1 MPRMKHNMKKT
12 NHNFKKIYHYEEDII
27 NLQKIKI
34 FIKNLSLNKLLQKI
48 KSSYKQKFDSEVF
61 KILLDAAENL
71 IIELFMNS
79 HIKNKN
85 NQISNSYELI
95 REREIIKIV
104 ETGNYI
110 DYIYKI
116 KKNDQELLLVFDNS
130 ANIILYDLKTY
141 KMIFKKI
148 FFLKFNRILGLSEL
162 DNEMIMVSSK
172 YSLNII
178 IIEKDET
185 NHFCLYEVINSIFN
199 INLNKK
205 IVKSIK
211 LQTNNILILFKKSFS
226 IYSSQYNNKVS
237 ICCKIGNPY
246 FESSEKDIKKILPNY
261 VKILTHI
268 TSQNDENLD
277 VIEFNKDIIIYYDT
291 NYCNIYSMNN
301 KQTLFSIKV
310 NVSANIDD
318 VLKKISDDIFC
329 IGEKNIIEFISIK
342 LGKVIDKIIFPN
354 SVSLC
359 ATGLLKNNNILIGS
373 IMDDNNFV
381 RKLYLTQFQ
390 YFINNKDDNIIH
402 INFNYS
408 MILGHGLGNI
418 FIIEL
423 DDGRIL
429 FTSKDSIFF
438 LNK

>member
-1 MPRMKHNMKKT
+1 
-12 NHNFKKIYHYEEDII
+12 
-27 NLQKIKI
+27 
-34 FIKNLSLNKLLQKI
+34 
-48 KSSYKQKFDSEVF
+48 
-61 KILLDAAENL
+61 
-71 IIELFMNS
+71 MNS

-116 KKNDQELLLVFDNS
+116 KKNAQELLLVFDNS

-237 ICCKIGNPY
+237 ICCKIGNPC

-342 LGKVIDKIIFPN
+342 LGKVIDKLIFPN
-354 SVSLC
+354 VVDLCTIGSLS
-359 ATGLLKNNNILIGS
+359 NNNILIGS
-373 IMDDNNFV
+373 YIEDKYFGS
-381 RKLYLTQFQ
+381 KLIFSQFN
-390 YFINNKDDNIIH
+390 YRIENKNINEIIQ
-402 INFNYS
+402 INFSSS
-408 MILGHGLGNI
+408 MVRGNGFGNI

-423 DDGRIL
+423 EDGRIVL
-429 FTSKDSIFF
+429 TSKESIFF